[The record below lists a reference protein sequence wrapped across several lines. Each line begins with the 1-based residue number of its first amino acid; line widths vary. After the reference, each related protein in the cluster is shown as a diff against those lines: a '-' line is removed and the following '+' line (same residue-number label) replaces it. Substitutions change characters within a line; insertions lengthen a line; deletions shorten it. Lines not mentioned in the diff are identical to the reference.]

1 MEGFRFEFDATNRIL
16 RLSFL
21 GDLTDRLLLEGYESA
36 RASWFRHGPFHFIVD
51 YSAVSDW
58 PVSSET
64 IRAIASRHP
73 VMTDNYLGIIVA
85 PQNVLYGMSR
95 MFEQLSTDYSP
106 QHTRRSHDGRG
117 TEIDRRIVT
126 KIQSDRVSRNG
137 VVPITTAVRRLT
149 TYPVFEVTDEMLN
162 PVRLHDGA
170 TSKTHSA

>member
-51 YSAVSDW
+51 YSRVTDW

-73 VMTDNYLGIIVA
+73 VMTENYLGIIVA
-85 PQNVLYGMSR
+85 PQNPLYGMSR
-95 MFEQLSTDYSP
+95 MFEQFSTDSRHNVHVVQSMDEALKLIGVPSP
-106 QHTRRSHDGRG
+106 IFSLI
-117 TEIDRRIVT
+117 EF
-126 KIQSDRVSRNG
+126 
-137 VVPITTAVRRLT
+137 PEA
-149 TYPVFEVTDEMLN
+149 
-162 PVRLHDGA
+162 A
-170 TSKTHSA
+170 

>member
-51 YSAVSDW
+51 YSTVTDW

-73 VMTDNYLGIIVA
+73 VMTENYLGIIVA
-85 PQNVLYGMSR
+85 PQNPLYGMSR
-95 MFEQLSTDYSP
+95 MFEQLSTDSRHNVHVVQRMDEALKLIGVPSP
-106 QHTRRSHDGRG
+106 TFSLI
-117 TEIDRRIVT
+117 EF
-126 KIQSDRVSRNG
+126 
-137 VVPITTAVRRLT
+137 PEA
-149 TYPVFEVTDEMLN
+149 
-162 PVRLHDGA
+162 A
-170 TSKTHSA
+170 